1 MITAPS
7 RLVRFPPSPRSLSSS
22 GPASTLP
29 ASTIPEPLE
38 DGSRSP
44 RLPEGAALE
53 EEPTT
58 EDPLPAEDAA
68 MDDDPI
74 PDDTT
79 ATLEESGSDDDPTEE
94 PAALEP
100 LPRED
105 VPIPA
110 EDDTTDDAP
119 TLLPAFDAEL
129 APLELLLPPR
139 AHRPDTHTAP
149 PTQSWSDSHALD
161 GMKPAQPPP
170 RPTTSTPNTTPH
182 QDFMPPV

>member
-1 MITAPS
+1 
-7 RLVRFPPSPRSLSSS
+7 
-22 GPASTLP
+22 
-29 ASTIPEPLE
+29 
-38 DGSRSP
+38 
-44 RLPEGAALE
+44 
-53 EEPTT
+53 
-58 EDPLPAEDAA
+58 

-79 ATLEESGSDDDPTEE
+79 GVLEEPGREDPPTED
-94 PAALEP
+94 PAALEL

-110 EDDTTDDAP
+110 EDDPTDDAP
-119 TLLPAFDAEL
+119 MLLPAVAAEL